1 MRMRLPGIRRLLA
14 VSTST
19 ILLLTVVGA
28 APVAACDQ
36 GCTPGYWKNHT
47 SSWLVYQPNQTLG
60 SVFVIPTELAS
71 FGNVKLIDALQG
83 GGGAGLE
90 GAAKILL
97 RAGVASLLN
106 AAVLRDSFGYPDWV
120 IWQVNRALDDP
131 DRVQM
136 LLYAG
141 WLDGLNNQGC
151 PLN

>member
-1 MRMRLPGIRRLLA
+1 MRVRGIRRLLA
-14 VSTST
+14 VSASAV
-19 ILLLTVVGA
+19 LLLTVVGA

-47 SSWLVYQPNQTLG
+47 DTWLTYGPNQTVG
-60 SVFVIPTELAS
+60 SVFVIPAELSSLA
-71 FGNVKLIDALQG
+71 NVTLIDALQG
-83 GGGAGLE
+83 KGGPGLV

-106 AAVLRDSFGYPDWV
+106 AAVLGDNFAYPDWV
-120 IWQVNRALDDP
+120 IAQVNRALDDP

-136 LLYAG
+136 LLYAE
-141 WLDGLNNQGC
+141 WLDGLNNTYC